1 MSPSPTDRY
10 RRIDALFDALL
21 DLPPDEQMAYLDRT
35 AGDDPELHGEVLRLL
50 QAHRRSEGFLDAP
63 APHVA
68 KALFEA
74 PALVTSEEVPD
85 RIGPWRIVRLIG
97 QGGMGA
103 VFLGERADGQFE
115 QRAAIKL
122 IQRGTPG
129 LIRRFIEERRILA
142 LLEHP
147 GIARLIEGGLTP
159 GGLPYFA
166 MELIEGVHLSRYC
179 DDHDLSV
186 DRRLELLD
194 QVCDAVSYAHHHLII
209 HRDLKPSNILVTPA
223 GRVKLLDFGIA
234 KVLSGG
240 TVAHQTDTQLP
251 AMTPEFAAPEQV
263 RGEAVSTATDVY
275 ALGVLLYL
283 LLTGGYPYDVR
294 NKSLAELTRIVCDEE
309 PPRPSTRAPEP
320 LGRQLRG
327 DLDLIVLTA
336 LHKDPTR
343 RYQSPAALAEDLRRF
358 REGRPVLARPDTA
371 GYRLGK
377 FVGRHRVGVALTA
390 LLVVLLAAGAG
401 RERVLRQ
408 RAETEARKAREV
420 GDYLVSVFD
429 VADPYAVE
437 RQNGKDITASTLLE
451 QGARRVDS
459 TLAGQPEV
467 QAELRSVFGRAYTSL
482 GLFDQATSL
491 LRQSLAQHQRLYGEP
506 NLTVAQDMD
515 RLGNALAQQDKYEE
529 AEPLLRE
536 ALAERRR
543 LLGSAHDATAESLD
557 HLATLYQ
564 RRGDYAAAEPLF
576 REALSIRRRLF
587 GDTATVVGESLNN
600 LGVLLHEKGAY
611 DQAEPVY
618 REALAI
624 DVRQLGE
631 NHLRTAQAL
640 HNLAGTQERR
650 GKYAEAESLYRRALA
665 AKRKI
670 LGNVHPSVTVNL
682 NNLGEMLIQQG
693 RVDEAEPLIREA
705 LALDRQIFGENHSY
719 VAASLRNLG
728 TVLKLKGEFAE
739 AEQHYREALAIN
751 RALFGPE
758 HRVVATDLNNLGT
771 VRRLRNDLPGAI
783 GYFREA
789 VGQARRLMG
798 EDHINTIAASVN
810 LGRALQAQGNAAEAE
825 QLLRGA
831 SDKLDT
837 ANAGQLVWYLNAQSG
852 LGLALVAQGRKT
864 EARDLLERA
873 VELAR
878 QHFGEDHLRTADA
891 RLAFGRALLATHEY
905 ARAEPVLKAAAA
917 TFEKQR
923 KAQPVFAA
931 QAAAALAALRH
942 HRTEGLGP

>member
-10 RRIDALFDALL
+10 RRIDAVFDALL
-21 DLPPDEQMAYLDRT
+21 DLPPDEQRPYLDRT
-35 AGDDPELHGEVLRLL
+35 ASADPELHGEVLRLL
-50 QAHRRSEGFLDAP
+50 QAHRRAEGFLDAP
-63 APHVA
+63 SPQLA
-68 KALFEA
+68 KSLFEA
-74 PALVTSEEVPD
+74 PALAASGEVPD
-85 RIGPWRIVRLIG
+85 RIGPWRIVRLLG
-97 QGGMGA
+97 RGGMGA

-122 IQRGTPG
+122 IQGGTPG

-147 GIARLIEGGLTP
+147 GIARLIDGGLTP

-166 MELIEGVHLSRYC
+166 MELIEGEHLHRYC
-179 DDHDLSV
+179 DDHDLSIH
-186 DRRLELLD
+186 RRLELLD
-194 QVCDAVSYAHHHLII
+194 QVCNAVSYAHHHLII

-234 KVLSGG
+234 KVLSGETG
-240 TVAHQTDTQLP
+240 DRQTDTQMP
-251 AMTPEFAAPEQV
+251 AMTPEFAAPEQI
-263 RGEAVSTATDVY
+263 RGETVSSATDVY

-283 LLTGGYPYDVR
+283 LLTGRYPYDVR
-294 NKSLAELTRIVCDEE
+294 NKSFAELTRIVCEEE
-309 PPRPSTRAPEP
+309 PPRPSSQAPEP
-320 LGRQLRG
+320 NGRRLKG

-371 GYRLGK
+371 TYRLGK
-377 FVGRHRVGVALTA
+377 FVGRHQVGVALTA
-390 LLVVLLAAGAG
+390 LLIVMLAAGAG

-408 RAETEARKAREV
+408 QAETEARKAREV

-437 RQNGKDITASTLLE
+437 RPNGKDVTARVLLD

-459 TLAGQPEV
+459 TLAAQPEV

-491 LRQSLAQHQRLYGEP
+491 LRQSLAQHKRLHREP
-506 NLTVAQDMD
+506 NLTVAQDLD

-529 AEPLLRE
+529 AEILLRE
-536 ALAERRR
+536 ALAQRRQ
-543 LLGSAHDATAESLD
+543 LLGSSHDATAESLD

-564 RRGDYAAAEPLF
+564 RRDDYAAAEPLF

-587 GDTATVVGESLNN
+587 GDTATAVGESLNN
-600 LGVLLHEKGAY
+600 LGLLLHEKGSY

-618 REALAI
+618 QEALAI
-624 DVRQLGE
+624 DVRRLGE
-631 NHLRTAQAL
+631 NHLRTAQVL

-650 GKYAEAESLYRRALA
+650 GRYAEAESLYRRALA
-665 AKRKI
+665 AKRKT
-670 LGNVHPSVTVNL
+670 LGNAHPSVTVNL
-682 NNLGEMLIQQG
+682 NNLGELLMQQG
-693 RVDEAEPLIREA
+693 RVNEAEPLIREA

-719 VAASLRNLG
+719 VAASHRNLG

-739 AEQHYREALAIN
+739 SERHYREALAIN
-751 RALFGPE
+751 RAVLGRE
-758 HRVVATDLNNLGT
+758 HRAIATDLNNLAN
-771 VRRLRNDLPGAI
+771 VLRLRHDLPGAVR
-783 GYFREA
+783 YLREA
-789 VGQARRLMG
+789 VGLARRLIG
-798 EDHINTIAASVN
+798 EDHINTLAASIN
-810 LGRALQAQGNAAEAE
+810 LGRALEAQGDAGEAE

-831 SDKLDT
+831 SGKLDT
-837 ANAGQLVWYLNAQSG
+837 TNAGHLVWYLNAQSG
-852 LGLALVAQGRKT
+852 LGLALVAQGRAT
-864 EARDLLERA
+864 DARALLERA
-873 VELAR
+873 VELASR
-878 QHFGEDHLRTADA
+878 QLGEEHIRTADA
-891 RLAFGRALLATHEY
+891 QLALGRALLASREY
-905 ARAEPVLKAAAA
+905 ARAEPILRAAAA

-931 QAAAALAALRH
+931 QAAEALAALRN
-942 HRTEGLGP
+942 HRTE